1 MQISHGYY
9 THQSK
14 LKKLYKQQ
22 KHASRIIFN
31 KDITTHSRPLL
42 KSLNALNVYQ
52 LNIFQTIL
60 LMYKCNNN
68 SYQFSIESNSP
79 LLIINILQDSLH
91 IILEFQKENPKQPTF
106 QFPFGDR
113 ISGIII

>member
-1 MQISHGYY
+1 MLFKAKFLLNQKCLKNISFSFIHCYLTYANIAWGS

-31 KDITTHSRPLL
+31 KDITTHSRSLL

-52 LNIFQTIL
+52 LNIFQTML
-60 LMYKCNNN
+60 YV
-68 SYQFSIESNSP
+68 
-79 LLIINILQDSLH
+79 
-91 IILEFQKENPKQPTF
+91 
-106 QFPFGDR
+106 
-113 ISGIII
+113 

>member
-1 MQISHGYY
+1 MTPPPPHPPPDLHGKKSPGLIGLKNISFSFIHHCYLTYANIACIAWGS

-14 LKKLYKQQ
+14 LKKLCNQQ

-52 LNIFQTIL
+52 
-60 LMYKCNNN
+60 
-68 SYQFSIESNSP
+68 
-79 LLIINILQDSLH
+79 
-91 IILEFQKENPKQPTF
+91 
-106 QFPFGDR
+106 
-113 ISGIII
+113 